1 MTMTMNIHLTM
12 TVNILLTIMW
22 MRLLEQWNAT
32 LKNGS
37 FPSGSVVHLSFPLLV
52 LNPLLY
58 QELCSVDAVLRSSH
72 RHYSGSKKGSLLCST
87 EQLRY
92 LFRVPGLYIPFLLI
106 WMFAPLQNIYIE
118 LCLRQIVPFP
128 QSTLALPCFVRYFGS
143 SLRYAIEGPCPNIV
157 F

>member
-58 QELCSVDAVLRSSH
+58 QELCSVDAVLGPSH

-87 EQLRY
+87 E
-92 LFRVPGLYIPFLLI
+92 
-106 WMFAPLQNIYIE
+106 
-118 LCLRQIVPFP
+118 
-128 QSTLALPCFVRYFGS
+128 
-143 SLRYAIEGPCPNIV
+143 
-157 F
+157 